1 LHNSGY
7 TGAVDDERGGLPWIG
22 AQRVE
27 AWVGEFRVNVIRLA
41 AIVAFTGHHL
51 FNQYILRQS
60 FPPNYTAAVM
70 SIAVVWAIGA
80 LAIHAALVG
89 RWMPSLLPA
98 IVVGF
103 DGLMTTCLLL
113 LSDGPK
119 SPLVVLLFL
128 VIATAPLRLDLRL
141 VWTAT
146 LLALLSYA
154 FVCGHARWKKPEWQ
168 VPRRQQV
175 VVALALAAAGFL
187 AGQSVRQ
194 SRRFAREYA
203 DRVRPE
209 EEQG

>member
-1 LHNSGY
+1 
-7 TGAVDDERGGLPWIG
+7 VDEGRRGLPWLG

-51 FNQYILRQS
+51 FNQYLLKQS
-60 FPPNYTAAVM
+60 FPPNYTLAVI
-70 SIAVVWAIGA
+70 SIAVVWAAGA
-80 LAIHAALVG
+80 LAIHVALIG
-89 RWMPSLLPA
+89 QWMPPLLRSV
-98 IVVGF
+98 VVGF
-103 DGLMTTCLLL
+103 DVVMTTSLLL
-113 LSDGPK
+113 LSDGPR

-146 LLALLSYA
+146 LLALLSYL
-154 FVCGHARWKKPEWQ
+154 FVCGHAKWKKPEWQ
-168 VPRRQQV
+168 APRRQEVIV
-175 VVALALAAAGFL
+175 VLALCAAGFL

-194 SRRFAREYA
+194 SRRLAREYA

-209 EEQG
+209 EGEE